1 MNAAINIARLEFLIV
16 RRNLWVAIAVAMMSL
31 FAVVLTSAGSAPAG
45 TLGVD
50 RLTITVA
57 SLTTLCVYLVP
68 LIALLLSFDAVA
80 GELERGTLALT
91 LSYPVS
97 KLSFLLGKLVAHTA
111 TLAMA
116 LGIGFAL
123 AGLLSSWLGE
133 TSPEGLKALLMLFAT
148 AVLLGTTFLGLGYAV
163 SATVRQPG
171 AAAGLVIGLWL
182 VGIVLYDLGLLGALV
197 ADQGGV
203 FTTQVFPW
211 LLVANPADAFRI
223 VNLAGSDAA
232 LLSSG
237 LVSSKTALP
246 SLAPGLAM
254 SLWPV
259 FALIVAWILFR
270 RIDP

>member
-1 MNAAINIARLEFLIV
+1 MTAAISIARLEFLVV

-31 FAVVLTSAGSAPAG
+31 FAIVLTSAGSAPAG

-50 RLTITVA
+50 RLTITVT

-80 GELERGTLALT
+80 GELDRGTLALT

-97 KLSFLLGKLVAHTA
+97 KMAFLLGKLAAHTA
-111 TLAMA
+111 TLAVA
-116 LGIGFAL
+116 LGIGFTL

-133 TSPEGLKALLMLFAT
+133 TSPEGLRALLVLFAT

-163 SATVRQPG
+163 SAIVRQPG
-171 AAAGLVIGLWL
+171 AAAGMAIALWL
-182 VGIVLYDLGLLGALV
+182 LGIVLYDLGLLGALV
-197 ADQGGV
+197 ADEGGV
-203 FTTQVFPW
+203 FTTQIFPW

-223 VNLAGSDAA
+223 VNLSGSEVA

-237 LVSSKTALP
+237 LVSGKTALP
-246 SLAPGLAM
+246 SLAPALAM
-254 SLWPV
+254 LFWPV
-259 FALIVAWILFR
+259 FALVVAWKLFR
-270 RIDP
+270 RIEP